1 MKNLSAN
8 NGIDIQNIVLS
19 NSQTDHRLNFQLTQ
33 TNQDK
38 LNNILHVIP
47 TTGTTWHYIGFHN
60 SLSASSNIFQ
70 FNYYTHVKHNGGV
83 QEFFG
88 STGKTTVCLK
98 VSQYSQNITIN
109 GISYFSDRSVKN
121 NIEDID
127 ENECMNLLENIKPKT
142 YERSDLNN
150 QKRVGFIANDFNDL
164 LNDDMKSIVESIKDN
179 NGDHQL
185 YGLDYPKLTTIL
197 WSVCQQLNERIKAL
211 EGNAI

>member
-1 MKNLSAN
+1 M
-8 NGIDIQNIVLS
+8 
-19 NSQTDHRLNFQLTQ
+19 
-33 TNQDK
+33 
-38 LNNILHVIP
+38 
-47 TTGTTWHYIGFHN
+47 
-60 SLSASSNIFQ
+60 
-70 FNYYTHVKHNGGV
+70 